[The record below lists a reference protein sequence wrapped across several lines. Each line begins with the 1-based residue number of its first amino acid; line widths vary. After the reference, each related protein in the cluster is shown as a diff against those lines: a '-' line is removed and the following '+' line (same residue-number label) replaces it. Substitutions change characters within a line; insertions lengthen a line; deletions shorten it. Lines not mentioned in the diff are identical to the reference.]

1 LKSTMQEFREFIM
14 KGNII
19 DMAVGVIMGGAFGK
33 IVTSLVDNILM
44 PLIGDLS
51 GGVNVEDLMW
61 QVGGAK
67 VLYGIFLQNVIDF
80 LIIAVCMFVFVKA
93 MAKLKFGKKAEEPA
107 PEPEPEITD
116 EVRLLSEIKDLLA
129 ARQVSNATDA
139 STVEK

>member
-1 LKSTMQEFREFIM
+1 M

-44 PLIGDLS
+44 PLIGVLS

-116 EVRLLSEIKDLLA
+116 EVRLLS
-129 ARQVSNATDA
+129 
-139 STVEK
+139 

>member
-1 LKSTMQEFREFIM
+1 M
-14 KGNII
+14 
-19 DMAVGVIMGGAFGK
+19 
-33 IVTSLVDNILM
+33 
-44 PLIGDLS
+44 
-51 GGVNVEDLMW
+51 
-61 QVGGAK
+61 
-67 VLYGIFLQNVIDF
+67 YGIFLQNVIDF